1 MNVTLYQA
9 ATELAAALDQ
19 IDPETGELPA
29 EYGTAREL
37 VERKGAAVA
46 AYIAQRE
53 MEADAID
60 GRLEEISKRVK
71 AMRSRAA
78 HLRSYLA
85 DCMRTA
91 GVTEIASDDKL
102 LRVRLYPGRDESVEV
117 YDQSLLGEQFT
128 RVLPCTREPDKT
140 GIKVAIKSGQ
150 DVQGAR
156 IVKRDRLIIG

>member
-9 ATELAAALDQ
+9 AAELAAALDQ

-71 AMRSRAA
+71 AMRSRAV
-78 HLRSYLA
+78 HLRNYMA

-91 GVTEIASDDKL
+91 GITEIASDDKL

-117 YDQSLLGEQFT
+117 YDQSLLAEQFT
-128 RVLPCTREPDKT
+128 RVKTTREPDKT

-156 IVKRDRLIIG
+156 IVKRDRLIIE

>member
-9 ATELAAALDQ
+9 AAELAAALDQ
-19 IDPETGELPA
+19 IDPETGEVPP

-53 MEADAID
+53 MEADAIAT
-60 GRLEEISKRVK
+60 RIEEISKRVK
-71 AMRSRAA
+71 AMRSRAV
-78 HLRSYLA
+78 HLRNYMA

-91 GVTEIASDDKL
+91 GITEIASDDKL

-117 YDQSLLGEQFT
+117 YDQSLLAEQFM
-128 RVLPCTREPDKT
+128 RVKTTREPDKT

>member
-53 MEADAID
+53 MEADAIEN
-60 GRLEEISKRVK
+60 RIEEISKRVK
-71 AMRSRAA
+71 AMRSRAV
-78 HLRSYLA
+78 HLRNYMA

-91 GVTEIASDDKL
+91 GITEIASDDKL
-102 LRVRLYPGRDESVEV
+102 LRVRLYPGRDESVEI
-117 YDQSLLGEQFT
+117 YDQSLLAEQFT
-128 RVLPCTREPDKT
+128 RVKTTREPDKT
-140 GIKVAIKSGQ
+140 GIKVAIKRGQ

>member
-1 MNVTLYQA
+1 
-9 ATELAAALDQ
+9 
-19 IDPETGELPA
+19 
-29 EYGTAREL
+29 
-37 VERKGAAVA
+37 
-46 AYIAQRE
+46 

-71 AMRSRAA
+71 AMRSRAV
-78 HLRSYLA
+78 HLRNYMA

-91 GVTEIASDDKL
+91 GITEIASDDKL

-117 YDQSLLGEQFT
+117 YDQSLLAEQFT
-128 RVLPCTREPDKT
+128 RVKTTREPDKT

-156 IVKRDRLIIG
+156 IVKRDRLIIE

>member
-71 AMRSRAA
+71 AMRSRAV
-78 HLRSYLA
+78 HLRNYMA

-91 GVTEIASDDKL
+91 GITEIASDDKL

-117 YDQSLLGEQFT
+117 YDQSLLAEQFT
-128 RVLPCTREPDKT
+128 RVKTTREPDKT
-140 GIKVAIKSGQ
+140 GIKVAIKRGQ

-156 IVKRDRLIIG
+156 IVKRDRLIIE

>member
-53 MEADAID
+53 MEADAIEN
-60 GRLEEISKRVK
+60 RIEEISKRVK
-71 AMRSRAA
+71 AMRSRAV
-78 HLRSYLA
+78 HLRNYMA

-91 GVTEIASDDKL
+91 GITEIASDDKL

-117 YDQSLLGEQFT
+117 YDQSLLAEQFT
-128 RVLPCTREPDKT
+128 RVKTTREPDKT

>member
-60 GRLEEISKRVK
+60 GRLEEISRRVK
-71 AMRSRAA
+71 AMRSRAV
-78 HLRSYLA
+78 HLRNYMA

-91 GVTEIASDDKL
+91 GITEIASDDKL
-102 LRVRLYPGRDESVEV
+102 LRVRLYPGRDESVEI
-117 YDQSLLGEQFT
+117 YDQSLLAEQFT
-128 RVLPCTREPDKT
+128 RVKKTREPDKT

>member
-53 MEADAID
+53 LEADAID

-71 AMRSRAA
+71 AMRSRAV
-78 HLRSYLA
+78 HLRNYMA

-91 GVTEIASDDKL
+91 GITEIASDDKL

-117 YDQSLLGEQFT
+117 YDQSLLAEQFT
-128 RVLPCTREPDKT
+128 RVKTTREPDKT

>member
-9 ATELAAALDQ
+9 AAELAAALDQ

-71 AMRSRAA
+71 AMRSRAV
-78 HLRSYLA
+78 HLRNYVA

-91 GVTEIASDDKL
+91 GITEIASDDKL

-117 YDQSLLGEQFT
+117 YDQSLLAEQFT
-128 RVLPCTREPDKT
+128 RVKTTREPDKT

>member
-9 ATELAAALDQ
+9 AAELAAALDQ

-71 AMRSRAA
+71 AMRSRAV
-78 HLRSYLA
+78 HLRNYMA

-91 GVTEIASDDKL
+91 GITEIASDDKL

-117 YDQSLLGEQFT
+117 YDQSLLAEQFT
-128 RVLPCTREPDKT
+128 RVKTTREPDKT

>member
-71 AMRSRAA
+71 AMRSRAV
-78 HLRSYLA
+78 HLRNYMA

-91 GVTEIASDDKL
+91 GITEIASDDKL

-117 YDQSLLGEQFT
+117 YDQSLLAEQFM
-128 RVLPCTREPDKT
+128 RVKTTREPDKT

-156 IVKRDRLIIG
+156 IVKRDRLIIE

>member
-9 ATELAAALDQ
+9 AAELAAALDQ

-53 MEADAID
+53 MEADAIEN
-60 GRLEEISKRVK
+60 RIEEISKRVK
-71 AMRSRAA
+71 AMRSRAV
-78 HLRSYLA
+78 HLRNYMA

-91 GVTEIASDDKL
+91 GITEIASDDKL
-102 LRVRLYPGRDESVEV
+102 LRVRLYPGRDESVEI
-117 YDQSLLGEQFT
+117 YDQSLLAEQFT
-128 RVLPCTREPDKT
+128 RVKTTREPDKI

-156 IVKRDRLIIG
+156 IVKRDRLIIE

>member
-9 ATELAAALDQ
+9 AAELAAALDQ

-60 GRLEEISKRVK
+60 GRLDEISKRVK
-71 AMRSRAA
+71 AMRSRAV
-78 HLRSYLA
+78 HLRNYMA

-91 GVTEIASDDKL
+91 GITEIASDDKL

-117 YDQSLLGEQFT
+117 YDQSLLAEQFT
-128 RVLPCTREPDKT
+128 RVKTTREPDKT

>member
-78 HLRSYLA
+78 HLRSYMA

-91 GVTEIASDDKL
+91 GITEIASDDKL
-102 LRVRLYPGRDESVEV
+102 LRVRLYPGRDESVEI
-117 YDQSLLGEQFT
+117 YDQSLLAEQFT
-128 RVLPCTREPDKT
+128 RVKTTREPDKT

>member
-9 ATELAAALDQ
+9 AAELAAALDQ

-53 MEADAID
+53 LEADAID

-71 AMRSRAA
+71 AMRSRAV
-78 HLRSYLA
+78 HLRNYMA

-91 GVTEIASDDKL
+91 GITEIASDDKL

-117 YDQSLLGEQFT
+117 YDQSLLAEQFT
-128 RVLPCTREPDKT
+128 RVKTVREPDKT

>member
-53 MEADAID
+53 LEADAID

-71 AMRSRAA
+71 AMRSRAV
-78 HLRSYLA
+78 HLRNYMA

-91 GVTEIASDDKL
+91 GITEIASDDKL

-117 YDQSLLGEQFT
+117 YDQSLLAEQFT
-128 RVLPCTREPDKT
+128 RVKKTREPDKT

-156 IVKRDRLIIG
+156 IVKRDRLIIE

>member
-60 GRLEEISKRVK
+60 GRLEEISRRVK
-71 AMRSRAA
+71 AMRSRAV
-78 HLRSYLA
+78 HLRNYMA

-91 GVTEIASDDKL
+91 GITEIASDDKL
-102 LRVRLYPGRDESVEV
+102 LRVRLYPGRDESVEI
-117 YDQSLLGEQFT
+117 YDQSLLAEQFT
-128 RVLPCTREPDKT
+128 RVKTTREPDKT

>member
-71 AMRSRAA
+71 AMRSRAV
-78 HLRSYLA
+78 HLRNYMA

-91 GVTEIASDDKL
+91 GITEIASDDKL

-117 YDQSLLGEQFT
+117 YDQSLLAEQFT
-128 RVLPCTREPDKT
+128 RVKTTREPDKT

>member
-53 MEADAID
+53 MEADAIEN
-60 GRLEEISKRVK
+60 RIEEISKRVK
-71 AMRSRAA
+71 AMRSRAV
-78 HLRSYLA
+78 HLRNYMA

-91 GVTEIASDDKL
+91 GITEIASDDKL
-102 LRVRLYPGRDESVEV
+102 LRVRLYPGRDESVEI
-117 YDQSLLGEQFT
+117 YDQSLLAEQFT
-128 RVLPCTREPDKT
+128 RVKTTREPDKT

>member
-60 GRLEEISKRVK
+60 GRLEEISRRVK
-71 AMRSRAA
+71 AMRSRAM
-78 HLRSYLA
+78 HLRNYLA

-91 GVTEIASDDKL
+91 GITEIASDDKL
-102 LRVRLYPGRDESVEV
+102 LRVRLYPGRDESVEI
-117 YDQSLLGEQFT
+117 YDQSLLAEQFT
-128 RVLPCTREPDKT
+128 RVKKTREPDKT

-156 IVKRDRLIIG
+156 IVKRDRLIIE

>member
-53 MEADAID
+53 MEADAIEN
-60 GRLEEISKRVK
+60 RIEEISKRVK
-71 AMRSRAA
+71 AMRSRAV
-78 HLRSYLA
+78 HLRNYMA

-91 GVTEIASDDKL
+91 GITEIASDDKL

-117 YDQSLLGEQFT
+117 YDQSLLAEQFT
-128 RVLPCTREPDKT
+128 RVKTTREPDKT
-140 GIKVAIKSGQ
+140 GIKVAIKRGQ

-156 IVKRDRLIIG
+156 IVKRDRLIIE

>member
-71 AMRSRAA
+71 AMRSRAV
-78 HLRSYLA
+78 HLRNYMA

-91 GVTEIASDDKL
+91 GITEIASDDKL

-117 YDQSLLGEQFT
+117 YDQSLLAEQFT
-128 RVLPCTREPDKT
+128 RVKTTREPDKT

-156 IVKRDRLIIG
+156 IVKRDRLIIE

>member
-53 MEADAID
+53 LEADAIENRID
-60 GRLEEISKRVK
+60 EISKRVK
-71 AMRSRAA
+71 AMRSRAV
-78 HLRSYLA
+78 HLRNYMA

-91 GVTEIASDDKL
+91 GITEIASDDKL

-117 YDQSLLGEQFT
+117 YDQSLLAEQFT
-128 RVLPCTREPDKT
+128 RVKTTREPDKT

>member
-53 MEADAID
+53 LEADAIENRID
-60 GRLEEISKRVK
+60 EISRRVK
-71 AMRSRAA
+71 AMRSRAV

-91 GVTEIASDDKL
+91 GITEIASDDKL

-117 YDQSLLGEQFT
+117 YDQSLLAEQFM
-128 RVLPCTREPDKT
+128 RVKTTREPDKT

>member
-60 GRLEEISKRVK
+60 GRLDEISKRVK
-71 AMRSRAA
+71 AMRSRAV
-78 HLRSYLA
+78 HLRNYMA

-91 GVTEIASDDKL
+91 GITEIASDDKL

-117 YDQSLLGEQFT
+117 YDQSLLAEQFT
-128 RVLPCTREPDKT
+128 RVKTTREPDKT

-156 IVKRDRLIIG
+156 IVKRDRLIIE